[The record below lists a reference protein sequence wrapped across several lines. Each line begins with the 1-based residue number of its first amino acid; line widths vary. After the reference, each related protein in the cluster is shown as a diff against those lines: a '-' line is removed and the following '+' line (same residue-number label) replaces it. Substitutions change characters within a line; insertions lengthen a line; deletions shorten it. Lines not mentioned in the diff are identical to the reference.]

1 MNAKSGKKP
10 EVKPVVTTAQTKTAE
25 VKPAETKEAEVK
37 PAETKTL
44 EAKAAEVKAAASAVE
59 AKATEKLANVK
70 ETVKETTEAVKEEVK
85 KAPKKKATRKAA
97 AKKQSES
104 ETEVFVEYYGQQ
116 SSVEEIT
123 NKVKEV
129 FVSEGHRVSTIK
141 SLKLYLIVLRERI
154 NQYRIII
161 IMIVHK
167 KGFPVS
173 RRTTYRKSFFT
184 LSKIQC
190 SVKV

>member
-10 EVKPVVTTAQTKTAE
+10 EVKPVVTTAQTKEAE

-37 PAETKTL
+37 AAETKTL
-44 EAKAAEVKAAASAVE
+44 EAKAAEV
-59 AKATEKLANVK
+59 KATEKLANVK

-141 SLKLYLIVLRERI
+141 SLKLYLKPEDGFAYYVI
-154 NQYRIII
+154 NEKFAGR
-161 IMIVHK
+161 VPL
-167 KGFPVS
+167 F
-173 RRTTYRKSFFT
+173 
-184 LSKIQC
+184 
-190 SVKV
+190 

>member
-10 EVKPVVTTAQTKTAE
+10 EVKPVVTTAQTKAAE

-37 PAETKTL
+37 PVETKTL
-44 EAKAAEVKAAASAVE
+44 EAKAA
-59 AKATEKLANVK
+59 EKLANVK

-141 SLKLYLIVLRERI
+141 SLKLYLKPEDGFAYYVI
-154 NQYRIII
+154 NEKFAGR
-161 IMIVHK
+161 VPL
-167 KGFPVS
+167 F
-173 RRTTYRKSFFT
+173 
-184 LSKIQC
+184 
-190 SVKV
+190 

>member
-70 ETVKETTEAVKEEVK
+70 ETVKETTEVVKEEVK

-97 AKKQSES
+97 AKK

-141 SLKLYLIVLRERI
+141 SLKLYLKPEDGFAYYVI
-154 NQYRIII
+154 NEKFAGR
-161 IMIVHK
+161 VPL
-167 KGFPVS
+167 F
-173 RRTTYRKSFFT
+173 
-184 LSKIQC
+184 
-190 SVKV
+190 

>member
-70 ETVKETTEAVKEEVK
+70 ETVKETTEAV
-85 KAPKKKATRKAA
+85 
-97 AKKQSES
+97 
-104 ETEVFVEYYGQQ
+104 
-116 SSVEEIT
+116 
-123 NKVKEV
+123 

-141 SLKLYLIVLRERI
+141 SLKLYLKPEDGFAYYVI
-154 NQYRIII
+154 NEKFAGR
-161 IMIVHK
+161 VPL
-167 KGFPVS
+167 F
-173 RRTTYRKSFFT
+173 
-184 LSKIQC
+184 
-190 SVKV
+190 

>member
-85 KAPKKKATRKAA
+85 KAPKKKATR
-97 AKKQSES
+97 S

-141 SLKLYLIVLRERI
+141 SLKLYLKPEDGFAYYVI
-154 NQYRIII
+154 NEKFAGR
-161 IMIVHK
+161 VPL
-167 KGFPVS
+167 F
-173 RRTTYRKSFFT
+173 
-184 LSKIQC
+184 
-190 SVKV
+190 

>member
-10 EVKPVVTTAQTKTAE
+10 EVKPVVTTAQTKEAE

-44 EAKAAEVKAAASAVE
+44 EAKAAEDLRDELKEKYFSDLNVE
-59 AKATEKLANVK
+59 VLHGKMKPSLKDKIMNDFK
-70 ETVKETTEAVKEEVK
+70 NN

-141 SLKLYLIVLRERI
+141 YLKLYLKPEDGFAYYVI
-154 NQYRIII
+154 NEKFAGR
-161 IMIVHK
+161 VPL
-167 KGFPVS
+167 F
-173 RRTTYRKSFFT
+173 
-184 LSKIQC
+184 
-190 SVKV
+190 

>member
-10 EVKPVVTTAQTKTAE
+10 EVKPVVTTAQTKEAE

-104 ETEVFVEYYGQQ
+104 ETEVFV
-116 SSVEEIT
+116 
-123 NKVKEV
+123 
-129 FVSEGHRVSTIK
+129 SEGHRVSTIK
-141 SLKLYLIVLRERI
+141 SLKLYLKPEDGFAYYVI
-154 NQYRIII
+154 NEKFAGR
-161 IMIVHK
+161 VPL
-167 KGFPVS
+167 F
-173 RRTTYRKSFFT
+173 
-184 LSKIQC
+184 
-190 SVKV
+190 

>member
-10 EVKPVVTTAQTKTAE
+10 EVKPVVTTAQTKEAE

-116 SSVEEIT
+116 SSVEEI
-123 NKVKEV
+123 

-141 SLKLYLIVLRERI
+141 SLKLYLKPEDGFAYYVI
-154 NQYRIII
+154 NEKFAGR
-161 IMIVHK
+161 VPL
-167 KGFPVS
+167 F
-173 RRTTYRKSFFT
+173 
-184 LSKIQC
+184 
-190 SVKV
+190 

>member
-10 EVKPVVTTAQTKTAE
+10 EVKPVVTTAQTKEAE

-97 AKKQSES
+97 AKKESER

-141 SLKLYLIVLRERI
+141 SLKLYLKPEDGFAYYVI
-154 NQYRIII
+154 NEKFAGR
-161 IMIVHK
+161 VPL
-167 KGFPVS
+167 F
-173 RRTTYRKSFFT
+173 
-184 LSKIQC
+184 
-190 SVKV
+190 

>member
-10 EVKPVVTTAQTKTAE
+10 EVKPVVTTAQTKPAE

-44 EAKAAEVKAAASAVE
+44 EAKAAEVKAAASAVEAKAAASAVE

-97 AKKQSES
+97 AKKESES
-104 ETEVFVEYYGQQ
+104 ETKVFVEYYGQQ

-123 NKVKEV
+123 SKVKEV
-129 FVSEGHRVSTIK
+129 FVSEGHRASTIK
-141 SLKLYLIVLRERI
+141 SLKLYLKPEDGFAYYVI
-154 NQYRIII
+154 NEKFAGR
-161 IMIVHK
+161 VPL
-167 KGFPVS
+167 F
-173 RRTTYRKSFFT
+173 
-184 LSKIQC
+184 
-190 SVKV
+190 

>member
-10 EVKPVVTTAQTKTAE
+10 EVKPVVTTAQTKEAE

-59 AKATEKLANVK
+59 AKATE
-70 ETVKETTEAVKEEVK
+70 
-85 KAPKKKATRKAA
+85 ATRKAA

-141 SLKLYLIVLRERI
+141 SLKLYLKPEDGFAYYVI
-154 NQYRIII
+154 NEKFAGR
-161 IMIVHK
+161 VPL
-167 KGFPVS
+167 F
-173 RRTTYRKSFFT
+173 
-184 LSKIQC
+184 
-190 SVKV
+190 

>member
-10 EVKPVVTTAQTKTAE
+10 EVKPVVTTAQTKEAE

-37 PAETKTL
+37 AAETKTL
-44 EAKAAEVKAAASAVE
+44 EA
-59 AKATEKLANVK
+59 
-70 ETVKETTEAVKEEVK
+70 
-85 KAPKKKATRKAA
+85 KKKATRKAA

-141 SLKLYLIVLRERI
+141 SLKLYLKPEDGFAYYVI
-154 NQYRIII
+154 NEKFAGR
-161 IMIVHK
+161 VPL
-167 KGFPVS
+167 F
-173 RRTTYRKSFFT
+173 
-184 LSKIQC
+184 
-190 SVKV
+190 

>member
-10 EVKPVVTTAQTKTAE
+10 EVKPVVTTAQTKEAE

-59 AKATEKLANVK
+59 A
-70 ETVKETTEAVKEEVK
+70 ETTEAVKEEVK

-141 SLKLYLIVLRERI
+141 SLKLYLKPEDGFAYYVI
-154 NQYRIII
+154 NEKFAGR
-161 IMIVHK
+161 VPL
-167 KGFPVS
+167 F
-173 RRTTYRKSFFT
+173 
-184 LSKIQC
+184 
-190 SVKV
+190 

>member
-1 MNAKSGKKP
+1 MGS
-10 EVKPVVTTAQTKTAE
+10 EMCIRDR
-25 VKPAETKEAEVK
+25 
-37 PAETKTL
+37 
-44 EAKAAEVKAAASAVE
+44 
-59 AKATEKLANVK
+59 
-70 ETVKETTEAVKEEVK
+70 ETTEAVKEEVK

-141 SLKLYLIVLRERI
+141 SLKLYLKPEDGFAYYVI
-154 NQYRIII
+154 NEKFAGR
-161 IMIVHK
+161 VPL
-167 KGFPVS
+167 F
-173 RRTTYRKSFFT
+173 
-184 LSKIQC
+184 
-190 SVKV
+190 

>member
-10 EVKPVVTTAQTKTAE
+10 EVKPVVTTAQTKEAE

-44 EAKAAEVKAAASAVE
+44 E

-141 SLKLYLIVLRERI
+141 SLKLYLKPEDGFAYYVI
-154 NQYRIII
+154 NEKFAGR
-161 IMIVHK
+161 VPL
-167 KGFPVS
+167 F
-173 RRTTYRKSFFT
+173 
-184 LSKIQC
+184 
-190 SVKV
+190 

>member
-10 EVKPVVTTAQTKTAE
+10 EVKPVVTTAQTKEAE

-44 EAKAAEVKAAASAVE
+44 E

-97 AKKQSES
+97 AKKESES

-141 SLKLYLIVLRERI
+141 SLKLYLKPEDGFAYYVI
-154 NQYRIII
+154 NEKFAGR
-161 IMIVHK
+161 VPL
-167 KGFPVS
+167 F
-173 RRTTYRKSFFT
+173 
-184 LSKIQC
+184 
-190 SVKV
+190 

>member
-10 EVKPVVTTAQTKTAE
+10 EVKPVVTTAQTKEAE

-70 ETVKETTEAVKEEVK
+70 ENDIDFDKIQEKIDSGATINQAVKETVKETTEAVKEEVK

-97 AKKQSES
+97 AKKESES

-141 SLKLYLIVLRERI
+141 SLKLYLKPEDGFAYYVI
-154 NQYRIII
+154 NEKFAGR
-161 IMIVHK
+161 VPL
-167 KGFPVS
+167 F
-173 RRTTYRKSFFT
+173 
-184 LSKIQC
+184 
-190 SVKV
+190 

>member
-10 EVKPVVTTAQTKTAE
+10 EVKPVVTTAQTKAAE

-37 PAETKTL
+37 PVETKTL
-44 EAKAAEVKAAASAVE
+44 EAKVAEVE

-70 ETVKETTEAVKEEVK
+70 ETVKETKEAVKEEVK

-141 SLKLYLIVLRERI
+141 SLKLYLKPEDGFAYYVI
-154 NQYRIII
+154 NEKFAGR
-161 IMIVHK
+161 VPL
-167 KGFPVS
+167 F
-173 RRTTYRKSFFT
+173 
-184 LSKIQC
+184 
-190 SVKV
+190 

>member
-10 EVKPVVTTAQTKTAE
+10 EVRPVVTTAQ
-25 VKPAETKEAEVK
+25 TKEAEVK

-141 SLKLYLIVLRERI
+141 SLKLYLKPEDGFAYYVI
-154 NQYRIII
+154 NEKFAGR
-161 IMIVHK
+161 VPL
-167 KGFPVS
+167 F
-173 RRTTYRKSFFT
+173 
-184 LSKIQC
+184 
-190 SVKV
+190 

>member
-10 EVKPVVTTAQTKTAE
+10 EVKPVVTTAQTKAAE

-37 PAETKTL
+37 PVETKTL
-44 EAKAAEVKAAASAVE
+44 EAKVAEVE

-70 ETVKETTEAVKEEVK
+70 ETVKETKEAVKEEVK
-85 KAPKKKATRKAA
+85 KAPKKKATRKTA
-97 AKKQSES
+97 AKKESES

-123 NKVKEV
+123 SKVKEV

-141 SLKLYLIVLRERI
+141 SLKLYLKPEDGFAYYVI
-154 NQYRIII
+154 NEKFAGR
-161 IMIVHK
+161 VPL
-167 KGFPVS
+167 F
-173 RRTTYRKSFFT
+173 
-184 LSKIQC
+184 
-190 SVKV
+190 

>member
-10 EVKPVVTTAQTKTAE
+10 EVKPVVTTAQTKEAE

-37 PAETKTL
+37 AAETKTL
-44 EAKAAEVKAAASAVE
+44 EAKAAASAVE

-141 SLKLYLIVLRERI
+141 SLKLYLKPEDGFAYYVI
-154 NQYRIII
+154 NEKFAGR
-161 IMIVHK
+161 VPL
-167 KGFPVS
+167 F
-173 RRTTYRKSFFT
+173 
-184 LSKIQC
+184 
-190 SVKV
+190 

>member
-10 EVKPVVTTAQTKTAE
+10 EVKPVVTTAQTKEAE

-44 EAKAAEVKAAASAVE
+44 EAKAA
-59 AKATEKLANVK
+59 EKLANVK

-97 AKKQSES
+97 AKKESES

-141 SLKLYLIVLRERI
+141 SLKLYLKPEDGFAYYVI
-154 NQYRIII
+154 NEKFAGR
-161 IMIVHK
+161 VPL
-167 KGFPVS
+167 F
-173 RRTTYRKSFFT
+173 
-184 LSKIQC
+184 
-190 SVKV
+190 

>member
-10 EVKPVVTTAQTKTAE
+10 EVKPVVTTAQTKEAE

-44 EAKAAEVKAAASAVE
+44 EAKAA
-59 AKATEKLANVK
+59 EKLANVK

-141 SLKLYLIVLRERI
+141 SLKLYLKPEDGFAYYVI
-154 NQYRIII
+154 NEKFAGR
-161 IMIVHK
+161 VPL
-167 KGFPVS
+167 F
-173 RRTTYRKSFFT
+173 
-184 LSKIQC
+184 
-190 SVKV
+190 

>member
-10 EVKPVVTTAQTKTAE
+10 EVKPVVTTAQTKEAE
-25 VKPAETKEAEVK
+25 VKLAETKEAEVK
-37 PAETKTL
+37 AAETKTL

-59 AKATEKLANVK
+59 AKATEKLA
-70 ETVKETTEAVKEEVK
+70 AVKEEVK

-141 SLKLYLIVLRERI
+141 SLKLYLKPEDGFAYYVI
-154 NQYRIII
+154 NEKFAGR
-161 IMIVHK
+161 VPL
-167 KGFPVS
+167 F
-173 RRTTYRKSFFT
+173 
-184 LSKIQC
+184 
-190 SVKV
+190 

>member
-10 EVKPVVTTAQTKTAE
+10 EVKPVVTTAQTKAAE

-37 PAETKTL
+37 PVETKTL
-44 EAKAAEVKAAASAVE
+44 EAKVAEVE

-85 KAPKKKATRKAA
+85 KAPKKKATRKVA
-97 AKKQSES
+97 AKKESES

-123 NKVKEV
+123 NKAKEV
-129 FVSEGHRVSTIK
+129 FVSEGHRASTIK
-141 SLKLYLIVLRERI
+141 SLKLYLKPEDGFAYYVI
-154 NQYRIII
+154 NEKFAGR
-161 IMIVHK
+161 VPL
-167 KGFPVS
+167 F
-173 RRTTYRKSFFT
+173 
-184 LSKIQC
+184 
-190 SVKV
+190 

>member
-10 EVKPVVTTAQTKTAE
+10 EVRPVVTTAQTKEAE

-59 AKATEKLANVK
+59 AKATEK
-70 ETVKETTEAVKEEVK
+70 EEVK
-85 KAPKKKATRKAA
+85 KAPKKPATRKAA
-97 AKKQSES
+97 AKTQSES

-141 SLKLYLIVLRERI
+141 SLKLYLKPEDGFAYYVI
-154 NQYRIII
+154 NEKFAGR
-161 IMIVHK
+161 VPL
-167 KGFPVS
+167 F
-173 RRTTYRKSFFT
+173 
-184 LSKIQC
+184 
-190 SVKV
+190 

>member
-44 EAKAAEVKAAASAVE
+44 EAKAAEVKSSSQRSRSKGNRKVSE
-59 AKATEKLANVK
+59 CKRNRKRDNRGCKRRSKESSKEKKPHARQPLKK
-70 ETVKETTEAVKEEVK
+70 E
-85 KAPKKKATRKAA
+85 
-97 AKKQSES
+97 SES

-141 SLKLYLIVLRERI
+141 SLKAVSETGRWFCILCDQREVRRTGSIVLRERI

-161 IMIVHK
+161 MIV
-167 KGFPVS
+167 
-173 RRTTYRKSFFT
+173 R
-184 LSKIQC
+184 
-190 SVKV
+190 

>member
-10 EVKPVVTTAQTKTAE
+10 EVKPVVTTAQTKEAE

-59 AKATEKLANVK
+59 ATEKLANVK

-97 AKKQSES
+97 AKKESES

-141 SLKLYLIVLRERI
+141 SLKLYLKPEDGFAYYVI
-154 NQYRIII
+154 NEKFAGR
-161 IMIVHK
+161 VPL
-167 KGFPVS
+167 F
-173 RRTTYRKSFFT
+173 
-184 LSKIQC
+184 
-190 SVKV
+190 